1 MLHRFFPPK
10 KKKKKIKPAKE
21 KTVQSNFG
29 QNEIRINT
37 RSVPSATVNAIQQ

>member
-1 MLHRFFPPK
+1 MLHRFCHQK
-10 KKKKKIKPAKE
+10 KKKPAKG

-29 QNEIRINT
+29 QNEIRITT